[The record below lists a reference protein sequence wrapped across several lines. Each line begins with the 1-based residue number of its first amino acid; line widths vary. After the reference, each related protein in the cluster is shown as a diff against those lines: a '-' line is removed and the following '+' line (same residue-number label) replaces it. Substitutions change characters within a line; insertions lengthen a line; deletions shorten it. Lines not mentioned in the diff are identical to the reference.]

1 MHRSR
6 VVPTGSSSIPLSRST
21 RVCAAAILLLSLASA
36 LLWSHYK
43 LFWVDELLE
52 FYTDSKPSAAAIIF
66 GQLHYPFSL
75 EPPAF
80 HLLLHFVDRL
90 FPAHPEFGSR
100 LISIL
105 SLLVTEICCFRI
117 TYRLKAQANA
127 ALVAMALPFLFV
139 TIDYAP
145 EARIYSLL
153 AALFA
158 LAILSYQSAIDDTG
172 GSRAFALAGLFASL
186 SAAILVHYYGL
197 LLPLPILAGE
207 AARTLRRRRVD
218 WPLLVMIAGSFAM
231 FGLNLPF
238 LKPLHEIQANY
249 YNTGEARA
257 TMMPFTYLWLVLHF
271 KVYYYL
277 SSFQNYRTQVLYY
290 LITDALLITVTILV
304 FFRIL
309 RLAKESAHLPVL
321 LAVLGGFFLP
331 VANVL
336 AAHFVT
342 HAYAPRY
349 SLPAVVSIS
358 ILAALLLERPLRH
371 PLIFAAALLLVLG
384 AASHYAAYNIRR
396 QRAETRLARTQF
408 GFAPALLA
416 ELAAQPDHH
425 LYVQDAPRFLIL
437 QTYLPRALDP
447 SVVAIG
453 SPQRELFWMYR
464 NTSSLFLRN
473 IGLTTNLPATTYVT
487 VERTPGPHLL
497 VIYNDPVEE
506 WIGPEL
512 ACRGLLGKPLG
523 RALGGTIYRVTF
535 PEDGTPD
542 SSQTCTSHLQR

>member
-1 MHRSR
+1 
-6 VVPTGSSSIPLSRST
+6 
-21 RVCAAAILLLSLASA
+21 

-52 FYTDSKPSAAAIIF
+52 FYTDSKSSAAAIIF

-80 HLLLHFVDRL
+80 HLLLHFMERL
-90 FPAHPEFGSR
+90 FPAHPELGSR

-105 SLLVTEICCFRI
+105 ALLVIEFCVFRI
-117 TYRLKAQANA
+117 TFRLTAQANA
-127 ALVAMALPFLFV
+127 ALIAMALPFLFV

-145 EARIYSLL
+145 EARVYNLL

-158 LAILSYQSAIDDTG
+158 LAILSYQSAIEDTG
-172 GSRAFALAGLFASL
+172 GSRVFALAGLFASL
-186 SAAILVHYYGL
+186 SAAILIHYYGL

-207 AARTLRRRRVD
+207 MVRTLRLRRID
-218 WPLLVMIAGSFAM
+218 WALLVVIAGSFAM

-249 YNTGEARA
+249 YNTGEARS
-257 TMMPFTYLWLVLHF
+257 TMIPFTYLWLVLHF

-290 LITDALLITVTILV
+290 LITVACLVTVTMLV

-309 RLAKESAHLPVL
+309 RPARIDARLPVL
-321 LAVLGGFFLP
+321 LTVLCGYFLP

-336 AAHFVT
+336 VAHYVT
-342 HAYAPRY
+342 HAYVPRY
-349 SLPAVVSIS
+349 SLPAVVSLS
-358 ILAALLLERPLRH
+358 ILAALLLEPLLRH
-371 PLIFAAALLLVLG
+371 PLIFTAALLLVLG
-384 AASHYAAYNIRR
+384 EASHYAAYNIQR
-396 QRAETRLARTQF
+396 QRAETRLARTEF
-408 GFAPALLA
+408 GFAPALRA
-416 ELAAQPDHH
+416 ELAAQPDHQ

-437 QTYLPRALDP
+437 QTYLPLALRP
-447 SVVAIG
+447 SVIAIG
-453 SPQRELFWMYR
+453 SSQRELFWMYR
-464 NTSSLFLRN
+464 NTTSLFLRN
-473 IGLTTNLPATTYVT
+473 MGLTTNLPVTAYET
-487 VERTPGPHLL
+487 VERTPGPHLF
-497 VIYNDPVEE
+497 VIYNEPGEE

-512 ACRGLLGKPLG
+512 VCRGLLGKPLG

-535 PEDGTPD
+535 PEDGTPG
-542 SSQTCTSHLQR
+542 SSQTCTSHPRR